1 MQVRLLLVFFFLVF
15 LINKSDNTYCS
26 YPIIIILFLVF
37 LIHISVNI
45 SVSIMNCFCCCS
57 MTLTAAL
64 FITLGFNVWCGEMTR
79 RFENCADATE
89 NDIDKAEGID
99 PKGFFMQMF
108 TAQFGAWLSWA
119 TW

>member
-1 MQVRLLLVFFFLVF
+1 
-15 LINKSDNTYCS
+15 
-26 YPIIIILFLVF
+26 
-37 LIHISVNI
+37 
-45 SVSIMNCFCCCS
+45 

-89 NDIDKAEGID
+89 NDIDRAEGID

-108 TAQFGAWLSWA
+108 TAQFGVWLSWA
-119 TW
+119 TWYYIKSNDFYVLLLINCRCGLTVFALLKL